1 MSTIRKNKQTV
12 ILLAFVMPALL
23 FYAVFTIAPAFGG
36 VWYSLTNWNGLNPTY
51 EMVGFANYAEAL
63 TNDPSFIKSV
73 GFTFKYVIFMV
84 ILQNAIALTLAVF
97 IESRKRS
104 KVLFRTIFF
113 MPNMLSLIIG
123 GFMWVFI
130 FTKVL
135 PILAERTGIQLLDQ
149 SWIGD
154 PAYSF
159 YAIIIL
165 SLWGG
170 VGYQM
175 VIYIAALQGIP
186 ASMREAAAIDGAS
199 SLQAF
204 RYVTLPMIYPAI
216 TIGIFLTLSSSFKV
230 FDAVFALTG
239 GGPGRSTQVIAL
251 NIVDEAF
258 RFNQRYGYASAK
270 AIILFVI
277 VLILTI
283 IQLWVMKKREVEA

>member
-1 MSTIRKNKQTV
+1 MSVLRKNKQTV
-12 ILLAFVMPALL
+12 ILLAFVLPALL

-51 EMVGFANYAEAL
+51 DMVGFANYTEAL
-63 TNDPSFIKSV
+63 TNDPYFIKSV
-73 GFTFKYVIFMV
+73 WFTFKYVLYMV
-84 ILQNAIALTLAVF
+84 VLQNVIALLLAVF
-97 IESRKRS
+97 VESRRKS

-123 GFMWVFI
+123 GFMWMFI

-135 PILAERTGIQLLDQ
+135 PIIAEKTGLLILDQ

-154 PAYSF
+154 PAFSF
-159 YAIIIL
+159 YSIVIL

-175 VIYIAALQGIP
+175 VIYIAALQGVP
-186 ASMREAAAIDGAS
+186 ASLREAAAIDGAS
-199 SLQAF
+199 SLQTF
-204 RYVTLPMIYPAI
+204 RYVTLPMIYPAV

-230 FDAVFALTG
+230 FDAVYSLTG

-251 NIVDEAF
+251 NIVEEAF
-258 RFNQRYGYASAK
+258 KFNQRYGYASAK

-277 VLILTI
+277 VLILTV
-283 IQLWVMKKREVEA
+283 IQLWIMKRREVEA